1 MANGGTEWC
10 LAMANAELSKI
21 DVLLAQATKLGVKEA
36 KIIDESMAQKEI
48 V

>member
-1 MANGGTEWC
+1 MGTVYDRVSDTEFR
-10 LAMANAELSKI
+10 ET
-21 DVLLAQATKLGVKEA
+21 VEVKEA